1 MSDPNPYEPTEEGE
15 TNQTSPRSAAR
26 QWIVAAIVAVV
37 IVVSGFFGM
46 RTLGSSNTAGA
57 TNSTGVTTNDA
68 SGSGSVRGSDSAQN
82 QSRATGKVTA
92 VEGSTMTIESTDGS
106 GSVNS
111 TRITTNDDTVFTE
124 SVEGTVS
131 DLSVGDNVVVMG
143 TTTDGAQTDGSLI
156 ERAVTARR
164 IIDSGDME
172 ASEQMPGGHGMGAPP
187 NGSDGQPPSDGS
199 GTPPADFQPP
209 AGVDGEAPADWQ
221 PPTDGSIP
229 ADGQSGQPPQAPTDE
244 TRPVGR
250 ITTGQ
255 IKALDGSVLTV
266 TTADG
271 STVKVDITDD
281 TSITITRRI
290 KRSAIKVGD
299 TISAS
304 GTKDGEVLAATTVR
318 RGDIGFGGPGIG
330 GPDAGGPSVGD
341 PRTAPGSGQGGQAP
355 SNPDA
360 GSDTTT
366 TTSVERS

>member
-15 TNQTSPRSAAR
+15 TNQTSRRSAAR

-172 ASEQMPGGHGMGAPP
+172 ASEQMPGDAR
-187 NGSDGQPPSDGS
+187 DGCPAEWIRWSAPSDGS
-199 GTPPADFQPP
+199 GTPPADFQPQLVSTERLCRL
-209 AGVDGEAPADWQ
+209 ATS
-221 PPTDGSIP
+221 TDGSIP

-271 STVKVDITDD
+271 STV
-281 TSITITRRI
+281 
-290 KRSAIKVGD
+290 RS
-299 TISAS
+299 T
-304 GTKDGEVLAATTVR
+304 
-318 RGDIGFGGPGIG
+318 
-330 GPDAGGPSVGD
+330 
-341 PRTAPGSGQGGQAP
+341 
-355 SNPDA
+355 
-360 GSDTTT
+360 
-366 TTSVERS
+366 